1 MNGRDAMARFL
12 MEQHHLLLA
21 CHVSPDGDT
30 LGSALALAEGL
41 RGMGKEAVVMST
53 DRIPE
58 PYDFL
63 PGQEKVTDTVPE
75 GFERKAAVVLLD
87 CNRPDRAGLT
97 GRTFARSAVIDHHE
111 TGSDFGDVTWVE
123 SSYAATALMVL
134 ELLKALGIALTPAMA
149 TNLYTG
155 LAVDTGTF
163 RYANT
168 TPLALRA
175 AAALVEAGAN
185 AGSVANNLYRNW
197 TPNKFDLLCL
207 NLSTMEVAD
216 GVGVSAISQEMFEKT
231 GTTALDTESFVNF
244 PLLIKGIGVSILMRE
259 VQKDTWKVS
268 LRSKGRVNV
277 ARVAQEFGGGG
288 HENAAGCTLNGGR
301 EEIRER
307 LTEAVKARTAAK
319 T

>member
-1 MNGRDAMARFL
+1 
-12 MEQHHLLLA
+12 
-21 CHVSPDGDT
+21 
-30 LGSALALAEGL
+30 
-41 RGMGKEAVVMST
+41 
-53 DRIPE
+53 
-58 PYDFL
+58 
-63 PGQEKVTDTVPE
+63 
-75 GFERKAAVVLLD
+75 
-87 CNRPDRAGLT
+87 
-97 GRTFARSAVIDHHE
+97 
-111 TGSDFGDVTWVE
+111 
-123 SSYAATALMVL
+123 
-134 ELLKALGIALTPAMA
+134 
-149 TNLYTG
+149 
-155 LAVDTGTF
+155 
-163 RYANT
+163 
-168 TPLALRA
+168 
-175 AAALVEAGAN
+175 
-185 AGSVANNLYRNW
+185 
-197 TPNKFDLLCL
+197 
-207 NLSTMEVAD
+207 MEVAD